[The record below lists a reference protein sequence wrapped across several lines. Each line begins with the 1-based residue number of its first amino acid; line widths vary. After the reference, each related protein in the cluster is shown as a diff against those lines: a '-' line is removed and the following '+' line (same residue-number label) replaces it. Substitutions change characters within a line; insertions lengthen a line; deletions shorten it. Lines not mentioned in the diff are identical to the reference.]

1 MSGLHG
7 AGLIYWNVGQCGLMS
22 GLHWSRAHLLE
33 RWSMWIDVRSALEQ
47 GSSIGTLVNVD

>member
-1 MSGLHG
+1 
-7 AGLIYWNVGQCGLMS
+7 MS

-33 RWSMWIDVRSALEQ
+33 RWSMWIDVGSALEQ